1 MANLPLANLLHHK
14 LRSVLSALGIGM
26 GICMLVTLSGLGRG
40 TLFEVAERAESANAD
55 LIISPR
61 GWGDNTSDKS
71 GSGLPDK
78 YARLMFD
85 RHGDIVAKAVPVFV
99 WPMRL
104 AGQEQ
109 RATGI
114 EPNDLPMLTGARKLS
129 EGRCFDP
136 DGRFA
141 AWIERKL
148 LAPAT
153 TQKAAAGAAAGGST
167 QTNDDVAD
175 AEVLNITQAD
185 LADPAHSGLE
195 LVIDSRLA
203 KAGRYRV
210 GQTVNTAGHDWKIV
224 GIVPAGAMTR
234 VFLPL
239 RTAQFL
245 FGSGDVTKSTMIL
258 VKLKAGVDIGP
269 AARAIQ
275 KTVGHDVIP
284 ITRYRGMLIEKFGIM
299 FTYMDIVNAVALVI
313 AFLFIMI
320 TLYTMVLQRTCEIA
334 ILKSFGA
341 SNAFILWQVLE
352 ESLMLTGFG
361 TGLGIAL
368 SFLAAWLIQTLRPLL
383 TVTITWQWIAIAL
396 AAAAAGAVVSG
407 LYPGWR
413 AMRVDVVEAL
423 TME

>member
-26 GICMLVTLSGLGRG
+26 GICMLVTLSGLSRG
-40 TLFEVAERAESANAD
+40 SLFEIAERAESVNAD
-55 LIISPR
+55 LIVSPR
-61 GWGDNTSDKS
+61 GWGDNTADKA
-71 GSGLPDK
+71 GSALPDK
-78 YARLMFD
+78 YARVILD
-85 RHGDIVAKAVPVFV
+85 RHGDIVTKAVPVFV
-99 WPMRL
+99 WPIRL
-104 AGQEQ
+104 AGQEH
-109 RATGI
+109 RAAGV
-114 EPNDLPMLTGARKLS
+114 EPNYLPMLTGGRKLS

-141 AWIERKL
+141 AWIEQKL
-148 LAPAT
+148 LAPPPKPASGAA
-153 TQKAAAGAAAGGST
+153 AAAG
-167 QTNDDVAD
+167 DDIAD
-175 AEVLNITQAD
+175 AEVLNLTQAD
-185 LADPAHSGLE
+185 LADPAHDGLE

-210 GQTVNTAGHDWKIV
+210 GQTVNTAGLDWTIV

-258 VKLKAGVDIGP
+258 VKLKPGVDIGP
-269 AARAIQ
+269 AGRTIQ

-284 ITRYRGMLIEKFGIM
+284 LTRYRGMLVEKFGIL
-299 FTYMDIVNAVALVI
+299 FTYVDIVNAVALVI

-320 TLYTMVLQRTCEIA
+320 TLYTMVLQRTREIA

-341 SNAFILWQVLE
+341 SNAFILRQVLE

-361 TGLGIAL
+361 TVLGIAL
-368 SFLAAWLIQTLRPLL
+368 SFIAAWLIQALRPLL

-396 AAAAAGAVVSG
+396 SAAAAGAVMSG
-407 LYPGWR
+407 LYPAWR

>member
-14 LRSVLSALGIGM
+14 LRSVLSALGIGI
-26 GICMLVTLSGLGRG
+26 GICMLVTLSGLSRG
-40 TLFEVAERAESANAD
+40 SLFEIAERAESVNAD
-55 LIISPR
+55 LIVSPR
-61 GWGDNTSDKS
+61 GWGDNSADKA
-71 GSGLPDK
+71 GSALPDK
-78 YARLMFD
+78 YARVMLD

-109 RATGI
+109 RAAGV
-114 EPNDLPMLTGARKLS
+114 EPNDLPMLTGGKRIS

-136 DGRFA
+136 HGRFA
-141 AWIERKL
+141 AWIEQKL
-148 LAPAT
+148 LAPAAPAT
-153 TQKAAAGAAAGGST
+153 GATGTDAADTA
-167 QTNDDVAD
+167 
-175 AEVLNITQAD
+175 VLNLTQAD
-185 LADPAHSGLE
+185 LADPAHDGLE

-203 KAGRYRV
+203 KAGGYRL
-210 GQTVNTAGHDWKIV
+210 GQTVTTAGHDWNIV

-245 FGSGDVTKSTMIL
+245 FGSGDVTKSTMIM
-258 VKLKAGVDIGP
+258 VKLKPGVYVGP

-284 ITRYRGMLIEKFGIM
+284 LTRYRGMLVARFGII
-299 FTYMDIVNAVALVI
+299 FTYVDIVNAVALVI

-320 TLYTMVLQRTCEIA
+320 TLYTMVLQRTREIA

-341 SNAFILWQVLE
+341 SNAFILRQVLA

-361 TGLGIAL
+361 TLMGIAM
-368 SFLAAWLIQTLRPLL
+368 SFGAAWLIQALRPLL
-383 TVTITWQWIAIAL
+383 TVTITWRWIAIAL
-396 AAAAAGAVVSG
+396 AAAAAGAVISG
-407 LYPGWR
+407 LYPAWR
-413 AMRVDVVEAL
+413 AVRVNVVEAL

>member
-14 LRSVLSALGIGM
+14 LRSVLSALGIGI
-26 GICMLVTLSGLGRG
+26 GICMLVTLSGLSRG
-40 TLFEVAERAESANAD
+40 SLFEIAERAESVNAD
-55 LIISPR
+55 LVVSPR
-61 GWGDNTSDKS
+61 GWGDNSADKS
-71 GSGLPDK
+71 GSALPDK
-78 YARLMFD
+78 YAKVMLD

-109 RATGI
+109 RAAGV
-114 EPNDLPMLTGARKLS
+114 EPNDLPMLTGGKTLS

-136 DGRFA
+136 YGRFA
-141 AWIERKL
+141 AWIEQKL
-148 LAPAT
+148 LAPP
-153 TQKAAAGAAAGGST
+153 AAG
-167 QTNDDVAD
+167 DDDDMAD
-175 AEVLNITQAD
+175 EQVLNLTQAD
-185 LADPAHSGLE
+185 LADPAHNGLE

-203 KAGRYRV
+203 KAGGYRV
-210 GQTVNTAGHDWKIV
+210 GQTVGAAGHDWKIV

-245 FGSGDVTKSTMIL
+245 FGSGDVTKSTMIM
-258 VKLKAGVDIGP
+258 VKLKPGVDVGP

-284 ITRYRGMLIEKFGIM
+284 LTRYRGMLVARFGII
-299 FTYMDIVNAVALVI
+299 FTYVDIVNAVALVI

-320 TLYTMVLQRTCEIA
+320 TLYTMVLQRTREIA

-341 SNAFILWQVLE
+341 SNAFILRQVLA

-361 TGLGIAL
+361 TLMGIAM
-368 SFLAAWLIQTLRPLL
+368 SFGAAWLIQTLRPLL
-383 TVTITWQWIAIAL
+383 TVTITWRWIAIAL
-396 AAAAAGAVVSG
+396 AAAAAGAVLSG
-407 LYPGWR
+407 LYPAWR
-413 AMRVDVVEAL
+413 AMRVNVVEAL

>member
-26 GICMLVTLSGLGRG
+26 GICMLVTLSGLSRG
-40 TLFEVAERAESANAD
+40 SLFEIAERAESVDAD
-55 LIISPR
+55 LIVSPR
-61 GWGDNTSDKS
+61 GWGDNTADKA
-71 GSGLPDK
+71 GSALPDK
-78 YARLMFD
+78 YARVILD

-99 WPMRL
+99 WPIRL
-104 AGQEQ
+104 AGQEH
-109 RATGI
+109 RAAGV
-114 EPNDLPMLTGARKLS
+114 EPNDLPMLTGGRKLS

-141 AWIERKL
+141 AWIEQKL
-148 LAPAT
+148 LAPPPGP
-153 TQKAAAGAAAGGST
+153 AAGAAAAGG
-167 QTNDDVAD
+167 DDIAD
-175 AEVLNITQAD
+175 AEVLNLTQAD
-185 LADPAHSGLE
+185 LANPAHDGLE

-258 VKLKAGVDIGP
+258 VKLKPGVDIGP
-269 AARAIQ
+269 AGRTIQ

-284 ITRYRGMLIEKFGIM
+284 LTRYRGMLVERFGII
-299 FTYMDIVNAVALVI
+299 FTYVDIVNAVALVI

-320 TLYTMVLQRTCEIA
+320 TLYTMVLQRTREIA

-341 SNAFILWQVLE
+341 SNAFILRQVLA

-361 TGLGIAL
+361 TVLGIAL
-368 SFLAAWLIQTLRPLL
+368 SFIAAWLIQALRPLL
-383 TVTITWQWIAIAL
+383 TVTITWQWIAIAV

-413 AMRVDVVEAL
+413 AIRVDVVEAL

>member
-26 GICMLVTLSGLGRG
+26 GICMLVTLSGLSRG
-40 TLFEVAERAESANAD
+40 SIFEIAERAESVNAD

-61 GWGDNTSDKS
+61 GWGDNIADKA
-71 GSGLPDK
+71 GSALPDK
-78 YARLMFD
+78 YAKLMLD

-104 AGQEQ
+104 AGQEH
-109 RATGI
+109 RATGV
-114 EPNDLPMLTGARKLS
+114 EPNDLPMLTGGRKLS

-141 AWIERKL
+141 AWIELKL
-148 LAPAT
+148 LAPPPGP
-153 TQKAAAGAAAGGST
+153 AAGD
-167 QTNDDVAD
+167 DDVAD
-175 AEVLNITQAD
+175 NQVLNLTQAD
-185 LADPAHSGLE
+185 LADPAHNGLE

-224 GIVPAGAMTR
+224 GVVPAGAMTR

-258 VKLKAGVDIGP
+258 VKLKPGVDIGP
-269 AARAIQ
+269 AGRTIQ

-284 ITRYRGMLIEKFGIM
+284 LARYRGMVVERLGLI
-299 FTYMDIVNAVALVI
+299 FTYIDIVNAVALVI

-320 TLYTMVLQRTCEIA
+320 TLYTMVLQRTREIA

-341 SNAFILWQVLE
+341 SNAFILRQVLE

-361 TGLGIAL
+361 TGLGIAM
-368 SFLAAWLIQTLRPLL
+368 SFLAGWLIQAIQPLL

-396 AAAAAGAVVSG
+396 AAAATGAVVSG
-407 LYPGWR
+407 LYPAWR

>member
-14 LRSVLSALGIGM
+14 LRSVLSALGIGI
-26 GICMLVTLSGLGRG
+26 GICMLVTLSGLSRG
-40 TLFEVAERAESANAD
+40 SLFEIAERAESVNAD
-55 LIISPR
+55 LIVSPR
-61 GWGDNTSDKS
+61 GWGDNAADKA
-71 GSGLPDK
+71 GSALPDK
-78 YARLMFD
+78 YAKVILD

-109 RATGI
+109 RATGV
-114 EPNDLPMLTGARKLS
+114 EPNDLPMLTGGKKLS

-141 AWIERKL
+141 AWIEHKL
-148 LAPAT
+148 LAPPAPAT
-153 TQKAAAGAAAGGST
+153 G
-167 QTNDDVAD
+167 AD
-175 AEVLNITQAD
+175 AASDDDIADTQVLNLTQAD
-185 LADPAHSGLE
+185 LADPAHDGLE

-203 KAGRYRV
+203 KAGGYRV
-210 GQTVNTAGHDWKIV
+210 GQTVSVAGHDWKIV

-245 FGSGDVTKSTMIL
+245 FGSGDVTKSTMIM
-258 VKLKAGVDIGP
+258 VKLKPGVDIGF
-269 AARAIQ
+269 AARAIHN
-275 KTVGHDVIP
+275 TIGHDVVP
-284 ITRYRGMLIEKFGIM
+284 LTQYRGMLIARFGIM
-299 FTYMDIVNAVALVI
+299 FTYIDIVNAIALVI

-320 TLYTMVLQRTCEIA
+320 TLYTMVLQRTREIA

-341 SNAFILWQVLE
+341 SNAFILRQVLA

-361 TGLGIAL
+361 TVMGIAL
-368 SFLAAWLIQTLRPLL
+368 SFGAAWLIQTIKPLL

-396 AAAAAGAVVSG
+396 AAGTAGAVVSG
-407 LYPGWR
+407 LYPAWR
-413 AMRVDVVEAL
+413 AIRVDVVEAL

>member
-14 LRSVLSALGIGM
+14 LRSVLSALGIGI
-26 GICMLVTLSGLGRG
+26 GICMLVTLSGLSRG
-40 TLFEVAERAESANAD
+40 SLFEIAERAESVNAD
-55 LIISPR
+55 LIVSPR
-61 GWGDNTSDKS
+61 GWGDNTADKA
-71 GSGLPDK
+71 GSALPDK
-78 YARLMFD
+78 YARLMLD
-85 RHGDIVAKAVPVFV
+85 RHGDIVAKAVPVFI

-109 RATGI
+109 RAAGV
-114 EPNDLPMLTGARKLS
+114 EPNDLTMLTGGRKLS

-136 DGRFA
+136 NGRFA

-148 LAPAT
+148 LAPPPAP
-153 TQKAAAGAAAGGST
+153 ASAPAAGA
-167 QTNDDVAD
+167 DDIAD
-175 AEVLNITQAD
+175 TEVLNLTQAD
-185 LADPAHSGLE
+185 LADPAHDGLE

-203 KAGRYRV
+203 DAGPYRV
-210 GQTVNTAGHDWKIV
+210 GQTVSTAGHDWKIV

-258 VKLKAGVDIGP
+258 VKLKPGVDLGP

-284 ITRYRGMLIEKFGIM
+284 LARYRGMLVEKFGIL
-299 FTYMDIVNAVALVI
+299 FTYVDIVNAVALVI

-320 TLYTMVLQRTCEIA
+320 TLYTMVLQRTREIA

-341 SNAFILWQVLE
+341 SNAFILRQVLA

-361 TGLGIAL
+361 TVIGIAL
-368 SFLAAWLIQTLRPLL
+368 SFVAAWLIQTVRPLL

-396 AAAAAGAVVSG
+396 AAAAAGAVLSG
-407 LYPGWR
+407 LYPAWR

>member
-14 LRSVLSALGIGM
+14 LRSVLSALGIGI
-26 GICMLVTLSGLGRG
+26 GICMLVTLSGLSRG
-40 TLFEVAERAESANAD
+40 SLFEIAERAESVNAD
-55 LIISPR
+55 LIVSPR
-61 GWGDNTSDKS
+61 GWGENTADKA
-71 GSGLPDK
+71 GSALPDK
-78 YARLMFD
+78 YAKLILD
-85 RHGDIVAKAVPVFV
+85 RHGDIVAWAAPVFV

-104 AGQEQ
+104 AGQEH
-109 RATGI
+109 RAAGVD
-114 EPNDLPMLTGARKLS
+114 PNNLTMLTGGRKLS

-136 DGRFA
+136 NGQFA
-141 AWIERKL
+141 AWIERML
-148 LAPAT
+148 LAPSPAP
-153 TQKAAAGAAAGGST
+153 AAGDAGAGPDGG
-167 QTNDDVAD
+167 NDLAD
-175 AEVLNITQAD
+175 EQVLNLTQAD
-185 LADPAHSGLE
+185 LADPNHDGLE

-210 GQTVNTAGHDWKIV
+210 GQTVNAAGHDWKIV

-258 VKLKAGVDIGP
+258 VKLKPGVDLGP

-275 KTVGHDVIP
+275 KTVGHDVTP
-284 ITRYRGMLIEKFGIM
+284 LARYRAMLVEKFGII
-299 FTYMDIVNAVALVI
+299 FTYVDIVNAVALVI

-320 TLYTMVLQRTCEIA
+320 TLYTMVLQRTREIA

-341 SNAFILWQVLE
+341 SDAFILRQVLV

-361 TGLGIAL
+361 TLVGIAM
-368 SFLAAWLIQTLRPLL
+368 SFIAAWLIQAIRPLL

-396 AAAAAGAVVSG
+396 AAAAAGAVASG
-407 LYPGWR
+407 LYPAWR
-413 AMRVDVVEAL
+413 AIRVDVIEAL